1 MVKITYDN
9 NRQLYECSKCGFK
22 YADKE
27 WAEKCEQWC
36 REHRSCNMEITKYAV
51 SAGGA
56 SSKKERKQQRRLEK
70 ERARQKVRF
79 RQKTKKIALIVASVL
94 IIVAGAAAGVWRL
107 GSRSEP
113 SAPQPKIIST
123 NGIHW
128 HSHLSI
134 KIKGETQEI
143 PSGIGLG
150 ITERPIHTHEA
161 DGVIHLEFPGRV
173 TEDDV
178 RLGKFFE
185 IWGKTFNSNCI
196 FDKCSGPE
204 GQLQMLV
211 NGQPNFDFDNY
222 VMRDGDKIEIIYE

>member
-1 MVKITYDN
+1 
-9 NRQLYECSKCGFK
+9 
-22 YADKE
+22 
-27 WAEKCEQWC
+27 
-36 REHRSCNMEITKYAV
+36 MEITKYAV
-51 SAGGA
+51 PAGGA
-56 SSKKERKQQRRLEK
+56 SSKKELKQQRRLER
-70 ERARQKVRF
+70 ERVRQKVRF
-79 RQKTKKIALIVASVL
+79 RQKTKKIALIVVSVL
-94 IIVAGAAAGVWRL
+94 IIAAGAAAGIWRL
-107 GSRSEP
+107 GLRSEP
-113 SAPQPKIIST
+113 SAPEPKIIST

-128 HSHLSI
+128 HPHLSI
-134 KIKGETQEI
+134 KINGEAKEI

-211 NGQPNFDFDNY
+211 NGQPNFDFENY